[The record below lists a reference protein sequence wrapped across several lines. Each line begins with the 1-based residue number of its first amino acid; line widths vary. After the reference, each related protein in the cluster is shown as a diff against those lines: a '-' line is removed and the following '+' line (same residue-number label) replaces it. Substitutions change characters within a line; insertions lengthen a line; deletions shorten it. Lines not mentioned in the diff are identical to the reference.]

1 MRKIRI
7 LESIFLQ
14 NNNWLR
20 VQDFVYKTLRLV
32 TISLFI
38 SAIQRGVLRFLSGK
52 VFFKSN
58 RKLFSCVCIAWYKH
72 SRRWENSRWLCKPST
87 PCRVCITVANSPN
100 PSRVYIRL
108 CKHGKRFLLLKQY
121 TFRVV
126 QLRKYSP
133 NSRCRPCSCPL
144 PWLGLNR
151 IWLIAHSRLSSE
163 MFTLIQLTW
172 PVVFPL
178 SCAHWRYY
186 HHTCLQSMILAE
198 ICVVDCVSFCV
209 QKLSRPKIQHLAT

>member
-7 LESIFLQ
+7 LESIFFQ
-14 NNNWLR
+14 NKNWLR
-20 VQDFVYKTLRLV
+20 EQDFGDETLRLV
-32 TISLFI
+32 RISLFI
-38 SAIQRGVLRFLSGK
+38 SAVQRGVLRFLSGK

-72 SRRWENSRWLCKPST
+72 SRRSP
-87 PCRVCITVANSPN
+87 RVCITVSNSPN
-100 PSRVYIRL
+100 PSGVYIRL
-108 CKHGKRFLLLKQY
+108 CKHGKRFLLLKQC

-163 MFTLIQLTW
+163 MFTLIQLTYS
-172 PVVFPL
+172 VVFLKIGCLARCFSFKLRPL
-178 SCAHWRYY
+178 K
-186 HHTCLQSMILAE
+186 ILSSHMAY
-198 ICVVDCVSFCV
+198 S
-209 QKLSRPKIQHLAT
+209 LWY